1 MAWLAEVQLN
11 SIFHFSPI
19 FHLARPWVNLWFL
32 SRNKISYGIIFSTTY
47 RDTRWETLNYYCKS
61 RNTSTTN
68 LRLTIPIT
76 LNNFSTCHRYCPYCK
91 GKVQIERLCIKK
103 LLLGQPSHEYQDWDG
118 DVPAW
123 NVRNRRFGH
132 EHVANHGRPLLA
144 TQRHLAGAK
153 LVIFRIWR
161 QVSILSK
168 FGDVCMKKRE
178 VISCYPQ
185 RERFQA

>member
-1 MAWLAEVQLN
+1 MAWLAGGELN
-11 SIFHFSPI
+11 SIFLFSPSWAMSESRI
-19 FHLARPWVNLWFL
+19 FEQEYRILRYH
-32 SRNKISYGIIFSTTY
+32 FSTTY

-76 LNNFSTCHRYCPYCK
+76 LNNFSTYHRYGPYCK
-91 GKVQIERLCIKK
+91 GKVQIDRLCIKK

-118 DVPAW
+118 GIPPR

-161 QVSILSK
+161 QVSILQSSAIYVNEK
-168 FGDVCMKKRE
+168 E
-178 VISCYPQ
+178 P
-185 RERFQA
+185 E